1 MQHLSTSSPSASI
14 RFGINWLLGLWLGFY
29 RVVILHIITHRNK
42 LAASRSFLAFS
53 NCLFMMVANGRA
65 IVCLFAGQY
74 VQVCTTKYI
83 FKLGRNKFDRTNA
96 ILVSAGRGGWQP
108 FRGQGTEA

>member
-53 NCLFMMVANGRA
+53 NCLFMMVAIGQK
-65 IVCLFAGQY
+65 IVCLIAGQY
-74 VQVCTTKYI
+74 VQLCTTKHI
-83 FKLGRNKFDRTNA
+83 FWLGKNKFVRRTA
-96 ILVSAGRGGWQP
+96 ILKQAEPEGWQLS
-108 FRGQGTEA
+108 